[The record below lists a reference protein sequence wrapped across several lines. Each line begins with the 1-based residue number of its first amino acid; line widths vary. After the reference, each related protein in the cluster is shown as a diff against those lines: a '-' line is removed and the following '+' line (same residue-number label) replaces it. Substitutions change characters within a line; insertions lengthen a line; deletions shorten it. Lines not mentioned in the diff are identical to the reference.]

1 MAVAWTVFTRVA
13 VADKASVRTAS
24 QSPFVPQRLPA
35 TWPLQI
41 ASAKG
46 SRSQKLP
53 QKSVSEHR
61 LRGKRA
67 RANNLGQWGNGHM
80 HAVTR
85 AHAKIQSVANK
96 MRVHAW
102 SQKSVKG
109 GVRRRRSLSC
119 LFFDTLRNL
128 SYGWCLVEKRRLLTR
143 RRRHVVQGRVPLPTT
158 TLCSLQ
164 KGRPEPSFP
173 RAGTSGATRTAY
185 ARRTGQTLVASGG
198 EPNARPPRVGPQQPK
213 QKGGPRPRPGR
224 SCPRQ
229 P

>member
-1 MAVAWTVFTRVA
+1 
-13 VADKASVRTAS
+13 
-24 QSPFVPQRLPA
+24 
-35 TWPLQI
+35 
-41 ASAKG
+41 
-46 SRSQKLP
+46 
-53 QKSVSEHR
+53 
-61 LRGKRA
+61 
-67 RANNLGQWGNGHM
+67 M

-173 RAGTSGATRTAY
+173 RAGTSCATRTAY

-213 QKGGPRPRPGR
+213 QKGGPTPALKGDVPTMARACPVGRPSNSQRPNSAKSPMSRCSMLYNAGSAMERSRATSSARNLGSLLSEPRQHRRRPGGEPALLG
-224 SCPRQ
+224 SCRPAHE
-229 P
+229 

>member
-61 LRGKRA
+61 LRGKHA

-143 RRRHVVQGRVPLPTT
+143 RRRHDGRHCQPQLFVVFKGVAPSRPSLGQAHLAPLAQHMLDALGGRW
-158 TLCSLQ
+158 
-164 KGRPEPSFP
+164 
-173 RAGTSGATRTAY
+173 
-185 ARRTGQTLVASGG
+185 
-198 EPNARPPRVGPQQPK
+198 
-213 QKGGPRPRPGR
+213 
-224 SCPRQ
+224 
-229 P
+229 

>member
-1 MAVAWTVFTRVA
+1 MVCRLRLFMSSVFTRVA
-13 VADKASVRTAS
+13 VANKVSVRTAS
-24 QSPFVPQRLPA
+24 RSPFVPQRLPA
-35 TWPLQI
+35 IWPLQI
-41 ASAKG
+41 ASATG

-61 LRGKRA
+61 VCGKHA
-67 RANNLGQWGNGHM
+67 RANNFKQRVGTHM
-80 HAVTR
+80 HAETKGTR
-85 AHAKIQSVANK
+85 KARSVANEV
-96 MRVHAW
+96 RVHAW

-173 RAGTSGATRTAY
+173 RAGTSCATRTAY
-185 ARRTGQTLVASGG
+185 ARRTGRTLVASGG
-198 EPNARPPRVGPQQPK
+198 EPNARPPRVGPRQPK
-213 QKGGPRPRPGR
+213 
-224 SCPRQ
+224 
-229 P
+229 